1 MKHYKR
7 LDNPTD
13 EQLDG
18 YLSNGWAFYSEETQ
32 IIVLQRWYPQ
42 YINNGITSVR
52 GSDLT
57 ETHWLVTLVKED

>member
-42 YINNGITSVR
+42 YINNSITSVR